1 MNYTDTDRNVIV
13 TNIDKKGLIIGIVA
27 LLVGI
32 GLGIF
37 SYFNIKSYNEKDKT
51 YKDTEAVIVDYN
63 YEIDTDNGDEL
74 RAIIVEYEVDG
85 RKYRKESDSYSTIT
99 KSIGDKVMVKYNPN
113 NPSEAIW
120 KSDSSNIIVPIV
132 SGLFVIVGIFVIVK
146 YFKQNN

>member
-1 MNYTDTDRNVIV
+1 MNYTDTDRNVTV
-13 TNIDKKGLIIGIVA
+13 TNIDKKGLIIGIVV
-27 LLVGI
+27 LIIGI

-51 YKDTEAVIVDYN
+51 YKEAEAVIVDYN

-113 NPSEAIW
+113 NPSDAIW

-132 SGLFVIVGIFVIVK
+132 SGLFVLVGIFVVVK

>member
-1 MNYTDTDRNVIV
+1 MNYTDTDRNVTV
-13 TNIDKKGLIIGIVA
+13 TNIDKKGLIIGIVV
-27 LLVGI
+27 LIIGI

-51 YKDTEAVIVDYN
+51 YKEAEAVIVDYN

-132 SGLFVIVGIFVIVK
+132 SGLFVLVGIFVVVK